1 MAARPTKG
9 PARRMT
15 IYLRPPEAIEKLKV
29 LALLEDKSV
38 IDLFNEAVAEFL
50 ERKTAAHG
58 KALASILKAR
68 QKGGA

>member
-15 IYLRPPEAIEKLKV
+15 IYLRPPETIEKLKV
-29 LALLEDKSV
+29 IAVLEDKSV
-38 IDLFNEAVAEFL
+38 IDLLNEAVAEYL

-58 KALASILKAR
+58 TALKSILDAR
-68 QKGGA
+68 RKKGA